1 MQEYAALVPSLNV
14 SHVNFFDAEQ
24 VARSCADGDSSSDT
38 SKPFVSMRPPGKTQR
53 LGSLVRQFSSLELQV
68 QEGGYESYDKAV

>member
-24 VARSCADGDSSSDT
+24 VA
-38 SKPFVSMRPPGKTQR
+38 PGKTQR
-53 LGSLVRQFSSLELQV
+53 IGSLVRQFSSLELQV